1 MYRSQY
7 AFKSKEPNSLCFS
20 AGESFLIL
28 ERSSQHWWL
37 GSRCSSGETG
47 YIPASYLQKIPA
59 PEHDEVLQSID
70 RAIEG
75 VHNVAMKNGGK
86 YNLEQREV
94 LQKLIHHRKETLSR
108 RSPTPSNHRAGIPSS
123 SSEVSLSS
131 AHQAPNGLSR
141 AHSCQ
146 ANESITDNTENTNV
160 PGLYQVPPQPRRAAP
175 ITPPAPEKQRESRRP
190 APEVPV
196 RVSSTH
202 GPDPSAPV
210 AQSPSLSSS
219 SSQSGSTSSVVSSD
233 ASLPS
238 ASSTPPPVPS
248 RAKAPP
254 PPPADQSHVKTTPV
268 PSSSD
273 SLYLKTTPDSAH
285 SKSPA
290 PTPPADSAHSKS
302 PAPPPPADSSH
313 SVSPTPPAD
322 SAHSKSPAPPPPA
335 DSSHSVSPTPSP
347 LPNLSLSEES
357 LNFQSQPIGSRPTP
371 EDQSEVEWPSAPPPV
386 SLSPTASDGPSAVS
400 KTTGAELIEL
410 VRRNTNL
417 SYEMSRVAVGVVVG
431 HLQASVPGVAAELEQ
446 VLLSLVESKD
456 LSGALPR
463 GQVCHDEQR
472 LEVIF
477 SDLAR
482 HRDDSQQRSWAL
494 YEDHELIT
502 CYLEELLQILTD
514 ADPEVCKR
522 MCRAN
527 EFEPVLSLVS
537 YYQMEHR
544 VSLRLLLLKVFG
556 AMCALDAAL
565 ISTLLNSI
573 LPMELAR
580 DLQSNTQEHQKMCY
594 TALVLAMIFSTAEQ
608 LPYRHYDHLNSA
620 FVRFLLDVIEDGL
633 PSDPTEQLPDLCVNL
648 LLAFNLHL
656 PVPESNMVMQTLT
669 KRHNVKTLSEKIL
682 LLLNRAEDPVCVFKH
697 APPPPHA
704 VLKFLHDVF
713 ASRDT
718 ADIFYRT
725 DMMVMIDIAVRQI
738 SDLSPG
744 DKLRME
750 YLSLMHAVMRST
762 DYMQHRHR
770 MSDLQA
776 TLQRILGEED
786 DPGEEEG
793 CARARQ
799 MDKLI
804 VQQIHAEFPQIAAE

>member
-1 MYRSQY
+1 MYRSLY
-7 AFKSKEPNSLCFS
+7 AFKSKEPNSLPFA

-28 ERSSQHWWL
+28 ERSNQHWWL

-47 YIPASYLQKIPA
+47 YIPASYLEKIPA

-75 VHNVAMKNGGK
+75 IHNVAMKNGGK
-86 YNLEQREV
+86 YNLEQRDM

-108 RSPTPSNHRAGIPSS
+108 RSPTPSNHKTGIPSS
-123 SSEVSLSS
+123 SSEISISS
-131 AHQAPNGLSR
+131 AHQTPNGLSR
-141 AHSCQ
+141 AYSCQ
-146 ANESITDNTENTNV
+146 ADETTTDTTDNMNV

-175 ITPPAPEKQRESRRP
+175 ITPPPPEKRKENRRP
-190 APEVPV
+190 GPEVPV
-196 RVSSTH
+196 RVVSS
-202 GPDPSAPV
+202 GSAQIPGHTSPV
-210 AQSPSLSSS
+210 SLSSTIS
-219 SSQSGSTSSVVSSD
+219 STSSQSGSTHSIILSD
-233 ASLPS
+233 DSLPS

-248 RAKAPP
+248 RSKAPP
-254 PPPADQSHVKTTPV
+254 PPPPDISHNQKTTPTPQPDV
-268 PSSSD
+268 CKKATPPPSPHLSDPKKTPPPPPLDPSSPN
-273 SLYLKTTPDSAH
+273 KG
-285 SKSPA
+285 
-290 PTPPADSAHSKS
+290 
-302 PAPPPPADSSH
+302 PAPP
-313 SVSPTPPAD
+313 SP
-322 SAHSKSPAPPPPA
+322 
-335 DSSHSVSPTPSP
+335 V
-347 LPNLSLSEES
+347 L
-357 LNFQSQPIGSRPTP
+357 SQPSI
-371 EDQSEVEWPSAPPPV
+371 EDQSEAEWPSAPPPV
-386 SLSPTASDGPSAVS
+386 SLSPTATDSPSCLSLVPM
-400 KTTGAELIEL
+400 TTGAELIEL
-410 VRRNTNL
+410 VRKNTGL

-431 HLQASVPGVAAELEQ
+431 HLQATIPGAAAELEQ

-456 LSGALPR
+456 LSAALPR

-477 SDLAR
+477 NDLAR

-494 YEDHELIT
+494 YEDHELIA

-556 AMCALDAAL
+556 AMCGLDASL

-580 DLQSNTQEHQKMCY
+580 DLQSNTHEHQKMCY
-594 TALVLAMIFSTAEQ
+594 TALVLAMIFSMGEQ
-608 LPYRHYDHLNSA
+608 LPYRHYDHLNSEFIQ
-620 FVRFLLDVIEDGL
+620 FVLSVIEDGL
-633 PSDPTEQLPDLCVNL
+633 PSDPTEQLPDLSVNL

-656 PVPESNMVMQTLT
+656 TVPDSNMVMETLI
-669 KRHNVKTLSEKIL
+669 KRHNVKTLTEKIL
-682 LLLNRAEDPVCVFKH
+682 LLLNRGEDPVCVFKH
-697 APPPPHA
+697 APPAPHS
-704 VLKFLHDVF
+704 VLKFLQ
-713 ASRDT
+713 
-718 ADIFYRT
+718 DIFSSQETANIFYHT

-750 YLSLMHAVMRST
+750 YLSLMHAIIRST
-762 DYMQHRHR
+762 DYLQHRHR
-770 MSDLQA
+770 LSDLQA

-786 DPGEEEG
+786 DPGEDESS
-793 CARARQ
+793 AQARQ

-804 VQQIHAEFPQIAAE
+804 VQQIYKEFPQIRAD